1 MRRFGGLQKLPTFA
15 LAIERDRLGN
25 AEVAQLVE
33 HNLAKVR
40 VAGSS
45 PVFRS
50 NYIASY
56 YFKPRLIFGFAR
68 LFCIPISRRGST
80 AHPIYA
86 LANRPGQI
94 EAHPINQGD

>member
-1 MRRFGGLQKLPTFA
+1 MQKLPTFA

-56 YFKPRLIFGFAR
+56 YFKPRLIFGLAR
-68 LFCIPISRRGST
+68 LFCTPISRKGSES
-80 AHPIYA
+80 AEI
-86 LANRPGQI
+86 Q
-94 EAHPINQGD
+94 AHPINLGD